1 MYDSIDKF
9 LDDIERLKQKYNE
22 SGPIFS
28 GRLEIFSEISQG
40 LISKAADFLTIS
52 SKKESDVTVK
62 KLRERVEELEREKAQ
77 IKSDSVNDKKLLES
91 KIIEF
96 EIDKNNSVRNEK
108 LLEERMKYMIE
119 DKEKAEKS
127 LNDKWKEKLEEKDD
141 HIRTLE
147 SKIKQLETVVK

>member
-9 LDDIERLKQKYNE
+9 LEDIERLKLKYNE

-52 SKKESDVTVK
+52 SKKESDVTLK
-62 KLRERVEELEREKAQ
+62 KLRERVEDLEKEKSQ
-77 IKSDSVNDKKLLES
+77 IKQDAMNEKKILES
-91 KIIEF
+91 KIVEF

-108 LLEERMKYMIE
+108 LLEERMKYLLE
-119 DKEKAEKS
+119 DKEKLEKS
-127 LNDKWKEKLEEKDD
+127 LNDKWKEK
-141 HIRTLE
+141 I
-147 SKIKQLETVVK
+147 